1 MYAVF
6 ATGGKQYRA
15 APGDK
20 IKVEKLNAD
29 EGAQIELDQVLMIAD
44 GDQITVGAPLVDG
57 VTVTARVLT
66 QGRGEKIRVVKFHR
80 RKQYRKEQG
89 HRQSFTE
96 LEIIGVGKGGTAKP
110 KKAEKAEKAPV
121 EAKEPAKKK
130 ATAKKAA
137 AKAPVKKAAAKKA
150 TAKKASA
157 KKATAKKTTAK
168 KATARKAGNAED
180 K

>member
-44 GDQITVGAPLVDG
+44 GDQVTVGEPLVEG
-57 VTVTARVLT
+57 VTVTAKVLT
-66 QGRGEKIRVVKFHR
+66 QGRGEKIRVIKFHR
-80 RKQYRKEQG
+80 RKQYHKEQG

-96 LEIIGVGKGGTAKP
+96 LEIIGVGKAETAKP
-110 KKAEKAEKAPV
+110 KKAAKAEKAPV
-121 EAKEPAKKK
+121 EAKVEVEAPAKKK
-130 ATAKKAA
+130 ATAKKA
-137 AKAPVKKAAAKKA
+137 VAKKA
-150 TAKKASA
+150 TAKKA
-157 KKATAKKTTAK
+157 TAK
-168 KATARKAGNAED
+168 KADKADD

>member
-29 EGAQIELDQVLMIAD
+29 EGAQVELDQVLMIAD
-44 GDQITVGAPLVDG
+44 GDQITVGEPLVDG
-57 VTVTARVLT
+57 VTVTAKVLT

-96 LEIIGVGKGGTAKP
+96 LEIIGVGEAGAAKP

-121 EAKEPAKKK
+121 KANEPAKKK

-137 AKAPVKKAAAKKA
+137 AKAPAKKAAAKKA
-150 TAKKASA
+150 TTKKAA
-157 KKATAKKTTAK
+157 TKKATAKK
-168 KATARKAGNAED
+168 AEQG
-180 K
+180 

>member
-29 EGAQIELDQVLMIAD
+29 EGTQIELDQVLMIAD
-44 GDQITVGAPLVDG
+44 GDQVTVGDPLLDG
-57 VTVTARVLT
+57 VTVTAKVLT
-66 QGRGEKIRVVKFHR
+66 QGRGKKIRVIKFHR
-80 RKQYRKEQG
+80 RKQYQTEQG
-89 HRQSFTE
+89 HRQAFTE
-96 LEIIGVGKGGTAKP
+96 LEIIGVGKAGTAKP
-110 KKAEKAEKAPV
+110 KQAKKAEAAPLEAEAQV
-121 EAKEPAKKK
+121 EVKLPAKKK

-137 AKAPVKKAAAKKA
+137 AKAPAKKA
-150 TAKKASA
+150 TAKKA
-157 KKATAKKTTAK
+157 TAK
-168 KATARKAGNAED
+168 KADKPED

>member
-29 EGAQIELDQVLMIAD
+29 EGAQVELDQVLMIAD
-44 GDQITVGAPLVDG
+44 GDQVTVGDPLVEG
-57 VTVTARVLT
+57 MTVTAKVIT
-66 QGRGEKIRVVKFHR
+66 QGRGDKIRIVKFHR
-80 RKQYRKEQG
+80 RKHHRKEMG

-96 LEIIGVGKGGTAKP
+96 LEIIGVGKGGSAKP
-110 KKAEKAEKAPV
+110 KKAKAVEKEPV

-130 ATAKKAA
+130 ATAKKATAKKAA
-137 AKAPVKKAAAKKA
+137 AKKAPAKKAAAKKA
-150 TAKKASA
+150 TTKKKAPAKKAA
-157 KKATAKKTTAK
+157 
-168 KATARKAGNAED
+168 KAGDE
-180 K
+180 